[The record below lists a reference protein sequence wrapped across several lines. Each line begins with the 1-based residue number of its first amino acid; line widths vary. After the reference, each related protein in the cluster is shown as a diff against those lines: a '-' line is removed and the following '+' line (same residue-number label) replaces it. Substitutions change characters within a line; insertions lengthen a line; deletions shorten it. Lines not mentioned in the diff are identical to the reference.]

1 MIPNTAF
8 ELRVSNHMFD
18 TTKNITGKYQASG
31 QDAEASAGLFVKQ
44 ATRLPNEGYTGVLN
58 ENAWYMNAAADGTG
72 DVYACNTFDVQMLA
86 GPDGNYYK
94 VGRNTLGLPIPSG
107 MRGTYTRIDLGDIFR
122 VGVGNFAAAP
132 SEGATVATIGTGGLL
147 TAGSAAPEDAGT
159 LYFEI
164 LETGNFT
171 VGAYNG
177 FAYYL
182 LRARR
187 VEMQKEGENE

>member
-1 MIPNTAF
+1 MPNTAF
-8 ELRVSNHMFD
+8 ELRVSNHLFD
-18 TTKNITGKYQASG
+18 TTKNITGMYQASG
-31 QDAEASAGLFVKQ
+31 QNAEAPAGLMVKQ
-44 ATRLPNEGYTGVLN
+44 ATRLPNEGYNGVLN

-72 DVYACNTFDVQMLA
+72 TVYASNTFDVQMLS
-86 GPDGNYYK
+86 GPDGTYYK

-107 MRGTYTRIDLGDIFR
+107 MRGTYTRIDEGDSFR
-122 VGVGNFAAAP
+122 IGVGNFTATP
-132 SEGATVATIGTGGLL
+132 GEGATVATIGAGGLL
-147 TAGSAAPEDAGT
+147 TAGSAAPEAAGT

-171 VGAYNG
+171 VGAYNS

-187 VEMQKEGENE
+187 V